1 MTHDEYLARLE
12 GFTDSS
18 EDAEEVLRHA
28 GACASCR
35 KERRLVERELARLDP
50 GRRSIA
56 EEIFRFGTTAAL
68 LAIVALGV
76 QRMSVRSDEPGLAQP
91 AARYRIVGNASGVVA
106 YTPGGVV
113 IGVAGPSDA
122 GKGASR

>member
-1 MTHDEYLARLE
+1 MTHDQYLSRLE
-12 GFTDSS
+12 RFTDSG
-18 EDAEEVLRHA
+18 EDAGEVLRHA
-28 GACASCR
+28 GACAACR
-35 KERRLVERELARLDP
+35 KERRLVERGLARLDP

-56 EEIFRFGTTAAL
+56 EEIFRFGATAAL

-76 QRMSVRSDEPGLAQP
+76 QRVSVRSDGSPSEQP

-113 IGVAGPSDA
+113 VGVAGPSDA
-122 GKGASR
+122 GKGVSR

>member
-1 MTHDEYLARLE
+1 MTHDEYLSRLE
-12 GFTDSS
+12 GFTDSG
-18 EDAEEVLRHA
+18 EDAGEVLRHA
-28 GACASCR
+28 GACAACR
-35 KERRLVERELARLDP
+35 KERHLVERELSRLDP

-56 EEIFRFGTTAAL
+56 EEVFRFGTTAVL

-76 QRMSVRSDEPGLAQP
+76 QRISDESPSAQP

-113 IGVAGPSDA
+113 IGVAGGSDV
-122 GKGASR
+122 GKGVSR

>member
-1 MTHDEYLARLE
+1 MTHDQYLSRLE
-12 GFTDSS
+12 GFTDSG
-18 EDAEEVLRHA
+18 EDSGEVLRHA
-28 GACASCR
+28 GACAACR
-35 KERRLVERELARLDP
+35 KERRLVERELRRLDP
-50 GRRSIA
+50 SRRSIA

-76 QRMSVRSDEPGLAQP
+76 QRVSVQSDGSPSEQP

-113 IGVAGPSDA
+113 VGVAGPSDA
-122 GKGASR
+122 GKGVSR

>member
-1 MTHDEYLARLE
+1 MTHDEYRSRLE
-12 GFTDSS
+12 RFTDSG
-18 EDAEEVLRHA
+18 EDASEVLRHA
-28 GACASCR
+28 GACTACR

-50 GRRSIA
+50 DRRSIA

-76 QRMSVRSDEPGLAQP
+76 QRMSVRSDEPGGAQP
-91 AARYRIVGNASGVVA
+91 ARYRIVGNASGVVA

-122 GKGASR
+122 GKGVSR